1 MRRRRRRWPL
11 ITLIVIIVI
20 LVVGD
25 RAANAY
31 TENQMASQIQ
41 SSLGLSGKPKRDH
54 PGVPVPDPA
63 GRP

>member
-1 MRRRRRRWPL
+1 MAGAQGYQAPPRMRRRRRRWPL
-11 ITLIVIIVI
+11 ITLIVIIVL

-41 SSLGLSGKPKRDH
+41 SSLGY
-54 PGVPVPDPA
+54 PA
-63 GRP
+63 SRT